1 VNITL
6 VDPKELT
13 PHEDVDLRLIK
24 ARFNEIKSGLVYPIV
39 VEKNLK
45 FIIDGHHRWYV
56 FYELGL
62 KVPAFFVDYSLVE
75 NSSWRLKALIED
87 LKTDRDG
94 EVCIEYNG
102 LRLLCEDDYYTFY
115 WSLYEEIVKRGL
127 DPLAV
132 KLSAEGVP
140 LPALP
145 KQEVIRAA
153 KLGIVYPPKTTRH
166 ILEFKLQPVK
176 MLTSDGD
183 A

>member
-1 VNITL
+1 M
-6 VDPKELT
+6 T

-62 KVPAFFVDYSLVE
+62 KVPAIFVDYSLVE

-127 DPLAV
+127 DPL
-132 KLSAEGVP
+132 
-140 LPALP
+140 
-145 KQEVIRAA
+145 
-153 KLGIVYPPKTTRH
+153 
-166 ILEFKLQPVK
+166 
-176 MLTSDGD
+176 
-183 A
+183 